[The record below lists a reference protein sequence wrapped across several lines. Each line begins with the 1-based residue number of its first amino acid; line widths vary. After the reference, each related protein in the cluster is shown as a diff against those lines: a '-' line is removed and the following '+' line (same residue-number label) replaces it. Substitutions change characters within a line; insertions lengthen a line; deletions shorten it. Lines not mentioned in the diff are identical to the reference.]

1 MSEKMTSSC
10 TCTSIINK
18 CEYHN
23 LQIEEL
29 MIRAYLKQIQEN
41 ILSLHKRLMDV
52 ESKLIRENTE
62 SSI

>member
-1 MSEKMTSSC
+1 
-10 TCTSIINK
+10 
-18 CEYHN
+18 
-23 LQIEEL
+23 
-29 MIRAYLKQIQEN
+29 LKQIQEN